1 MPTYSPT
8 VFLSFGKHRIAEPAS
23 VNVGDQVA
31 DLDNDGDLDIIA
43 STYTNGNV
51 AWLENVG
58 SYSFSSH
65 GYDGDAEMTTDAAVA
80 DVNGDADMDV
90 LVTYWLW
97 GSDDTDGSV
106 TGGVDDDAS
115 TPLPPEA
122 TNSLDA
128 RRGESGIYRCRGTRT
143 SA

>member
-1 MPTYSPT
+1 MDVIS
-8 VFLSFGKHRIAEPAS
+8 
-23 VNVGDQVA
+23 
-31 DLDNDGDLDIIA
+31 

-65 GYDGDAEMTTDAAVA
+65 GYDGDAEMTRDAAVA
-80 DVNGDADMDV
+80 DVNGDGTMDV
-90 LVTYWLW
+90 LVTY
-97 GSDDTDGSV
+97 SPTDSV
-106 TGGVDDDAS
+106 MGGVDDCAS
-115 TPLPPEA
+115 TVSPEA

-128 RRGESGIYRCRGTRT
+128 RRGESVIYRCRGTRP